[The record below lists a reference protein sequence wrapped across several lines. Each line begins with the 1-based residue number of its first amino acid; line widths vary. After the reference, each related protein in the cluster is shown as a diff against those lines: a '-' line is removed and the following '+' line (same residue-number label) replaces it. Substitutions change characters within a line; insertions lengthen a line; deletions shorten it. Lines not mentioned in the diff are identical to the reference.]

1 MVTSCNAPDG
11 AITLLSPHTR
21 QIRTLDFRYNSWTD
35 VQRFSDLSPGPLPLL
50 RTLEINVALQ
60 PNDQP
65 NTMPPSSLPLFAN
78 AINLKKFVLCLEE
91 SSFPNNFV
99 FPNLTTFKFSTE
111 PGWPTFQALGLLDF
125 LEASPTLRKV
135 KMEINAKILLQ
146 GVAQGRVVVL
156 PNVQTFSLS
165 MDDGEPASYE
175 LVAHISCPSA
185 GHTSLIHKK
194 TLDEM
199 YTNHDERYAFPT
211 ATSWDVIVCQYT
223 TSPVEVIS
231 LEIKPPQD
239 SLVSCSLTFRSSD
252 GAIVRLG
259 LEVNRDYDDDGDNDD
274 DEFHMTLKE
283 VVRRVF
289 LQASRTVQDYPLP
302 NAKHL
307 HIIHRFS
314 LQDYPDKA
322 AQTGAIMELAR
333 SRYELGTP
341 FERVTVRAVGLP
353 VVMAKL
359 MLEPW
364 VGVVECCREYAYGYD
379 ESLGVLYR
387 ELGDL
392 SVTLDN
398 IH

>member
-1 MVTSCNAPDG
+1 
-11 AITLLSPHTR
+11 
-21 QIRTLDFRYNSWTD
+21 
-35 VQRFSDLSPGPLPLL
+35 
-50 RTLEINVALQ
+50 
-60 PNDQP
+60 
-65 NTMPPSSLPLFAN
+65 
-78 AINLKKFVLCLEE
+78 
-91 SSFPNNFV
+91 
-99 FPNLTTFKFSTE
+99 
-111 PGWPTFQALGLLDF
+111 
-125 LEASPTLRKV
+125 
-135 KMEINAKILLQ
+135 MEINSASFSEDITQ
-146 GVAQGRVVVL
+146 RGVVVL
-156 PNVQTFSLS
+156 PEVQTFSLV
-165 MDDGEPASYE
+165 MDDSEGPAYE
-175 LVAHISCPSA
+175 LAAYISCPSA
-185 GHTSLIHKK
+185 RHTSLIHKK
-194 TLDEM
+194 TLDEI

-252 GAIVRLG
+252 GAIIRLG
-259 LEVNRDYDDDGDNDD
+259 LEVSRDYDDDGDNDD

-289 LQASRTVQDYPLP
+289 LQASRTVQDLPLP

-307 HIIHRFS
+307 QILHRFS

-322 AQTGAIMELAR
+322 AHTGAIMELAR
-333 SRYELGTP
+333 SRYELGRP

-387 ELGDL
+387 ALGDL